1 MALFEGLDTTFGLP
15 MVSIQ
20 VCWECEYV
28 QGLTGRYSSRG
39 PKCGECGNYLETY
52 KILED

>member
-28 QGLTGRYSSRG
+28 QGLTGRYNSRG
-39 PKCGECGNYLETY
+39 PKCAECGNYLETY